1 MAKVFRLLV
10 QLPPLLIALIFGA
23 QGVMWL
29 INPTRATVFWGFD
42 VPESGI
48 ALSSMIGALSAW
60 SLTISLCLL
69 IALFRKER
77 VWYYPPVMI
86 FMFLALGRI
95 VAGAAH
101 GAPHLPERFVPE
113 FVFAALIFLA
123 SRFVNERQVS
133 RSSEAKG
140 AV

>member
-29 INPTRATVFWGFD
+29 INPTRAAVFWGFD
-42 VPESGI
+42 VPEGGM
-48 ALSSMIGALSAW
+48 ALSSMIGAFSGWALV
-60 SLTISLCLL
+60 ISSCLL

-86 FMFLALGRI
+86 FVFLALGRI

-101 GAPHLPERFVPE
+101 GAPHLPERFIPE
-113 FVFAALIFLA
+113 VVFAGLIFLA
-123 SRFVNERQVS
+123 SRFVAERGS
-133 RSSEAKG
+133 HTG
-140 AV
+140 